1 MEEQN
6 GISRGTASPIAMDFE
21 KVLLKRRM
29 VRSFKPTP
37 ISEEKIWKMLRNA
50 IRAPS
55 AGHLQPWD
63 FVIVKDPDTKRR
75 LARAA
80 LNQSFIEEAPVV
92 IVACANTRRSATR
105 YGERGV
111 RFYSLIDTAFASLI
125 ILLTAVNDGIGA
137 SFVGAFHDE
146 EVSKIIGLP
155 DYVRPVGIINIGYP
169 NEKPARLDR
178 IPLERLVH
186 HEKW

>member
-1 MEEQN
+1 
-6 GISRGTASPIAMDFE
+6 MDFE
-21 KVLLKRRM
+21 KVLRKRRM
-29 VRSFKPTP
+29 VRSFKSAP
-37 ISEEKIWKMLRNA
+37 IPEENIRKILRNA

-63 FVIVKDPDTKRR
+63 FVMVKDPDTRRR

-80 LNQSFIEEAPVV
+80 LNQNFIEEAPVV
-92 IVACANTRRSATR
+92 IVVCANTRRSATR
-105 YGERGV
+105 YGDRGV

-125 ILLTAVNDGIGA
+125 ILLTAVNEGIGA

-155 DYVRPVGIINIGYP
+155 DYVRPVGIINLGYP
-169 NEKPARLDR
+169 REKPTKLAR
-178 IPLERLVH
+178 IPLKEIVH
-186 HEKW
+186 NEKW

>member
-1 MEEQN
+1 ME
-6 GISRGTASPIAMDFE
+6 FE
-21 KVLLKRRM
+21 KVLRKRWM

-37 ISEEKIWKMLRNA
+37 VSEETVWKVLRNA

-63 FVIVKDPDTKRR
+63 FVIVKDSHTKKR

-125 ILLTAVNDGIGA
+125 ILLTAVNEGIGA
-137 SFVGAFHDE
+137 SFVGAFHDQ
-146 EVSKIIGLP
+146 EVSKILQMP
-155 DYVRPVGIINIGYP
+155 DHVRPVGIINLGYT
-169 NEKPARLDR
+169 NERPTKLAR
-178 IPLERLVH
+178 IPLKQLVH
-186 HEKW
+186 QEKW

>member
-1 MEEQN
+1 MGLVREPP
-6 GISRGTASPIAMDFE
+6 SPIVMDFE
-21 KVLLKRRM
+21 KVLRKRWM

-37 ISEEKIWKMLRNA
+37 VPDEKVWKILRNA

-63 FVIVKDPDTKRR
+63 FVIVKDRNTKTR

-80 LNQSFIEEAPVV
+80 LNQTFIEEAPVV
-92 IVACANTRRSATR
+92 IVACANTHRSATR
-105 YGERGV
+105 YGERGI

-125 ILLTAVNDGIGA
+125 ILLTAVNEGLGA

-146 EVSKIIGLP
+146 EVSKILGLP
-155 DYVRPVGIINIGYP
+155 DHIRPVGIINVGHP
-169 NEKPARLDR
+169 KEKPTRLNR
-178 IPLERLVH
+178 IPLENLVH
-186 HEKW
+186 PEKW

>member
-1 MEEQN
+1 
-6 GISRGTASPIAMDFE
+6 MDFE
-21 KVLLKRRM
+21 KVLRKRWM

-37 ISEEKIWKMLRNA
+37 IPEEKIQKILRNA
-50 IRAPS
+50 ARAPS

-63 FVIVKDPDTKRR
+63 FVIVKNPDTKKR
-75 LARAA
+75 LANAA
-80 LNQSFIEEAPVV
+80 LNQNFIQEAPVV

-105 YGERGV
+105 YGERGI

-146 EVSKIIGLP
+146 TVSKILGLP
-155 DYVRPVGIINIGYP
+155 DHVRPVGIINLGHP
-169 NEKPARLDR
+169 NEMPSK
-178 IPLERLVH
+178 LERLPLTGLVH
-186 HEKW
+186 EEKW

>member
-1 MEEQN
+1 
-6 GISRGTASPIAMDFE
+6 MDFE
-21 KVLLKRRM
+21 KALRKRRM
-29 VRSFKPTP
+29 VRSFKSTP
-37 ISEEKIWKMLRNA
+37 IPEEKIWKILRNA
-50 IRAPS
+50 IREPS

-63 FVIVKDPDTKRR
+63 FVMVKDPDTRRR

-80 LNQSFIEEAPVV
+80 LSQTFIEEAPVV

-125 ILLTAVNDGIGA
+125 ILLTAVNEGIGA

-146 EVSKIIGLP
+146 EVSKIIELP
-155 DYVRPVGIINIGYP
+155 DYVRPVGIINLGYP
-169 NEKPARLDR
+169 REKPTKLAR
-178 IPLERLVH
+178 IPLKEIVH
-186 HEKW
+186 NEKW

>member
-1 MEEQN
+1 
-6 GISRGTASPIAMDFE
+6 MDFE
-21 KVLLKRRM
+21 KVLRKRWM

-37 ISEEKIWKMLRNA
+37 IPEEKISEILGNA
-50 IRAPS
+50 VRAPS

-63 FVIVKDPDTKRR
+63 FVIVKSADTKKC

-80 LNQSFIEEAPVV
+80 LNQTFIEEAPIV

-125 ILLTAVNDGIGA
+125 ILLSAVNEGIGA

-146 EVSKIIGLP
+146 EVSKILGLP
-155 DYVRPVGIINIGYP
+155 EHVRPVGIINLGYP
-169 NEKPARLDR
+169 DERPTKLDR
-178 IPLERLVH
+178 IPLEELVH
-186 HEKW
+186 REKW

>member
-1 MEEQN
+1 
-6 GISRGTASPIAMDFE
+6 MDFE
-21 KVLLKRRM
+21 KVLRKRWM

-37 ISEEKIWKMLRNA
+37 IPDEKIQKILRNA

-63 FVIVKDPDTKRR
+63 FVIVKNADAKKR

-80 LNQSFIEEAPVV
+80 LNQNFIEEAPVV
-92 IVACANTRRSATR
+92 IIACANTRRSATR
-105 YGERGV
+105 YGERGI

-125 ILLTAVNDGIGA
+125 ILLTAVNEGIGA

-146 EVSKIIGLP
+146 AVSKILGLP
-155 DYVRPVGIINIGYP
+155 DHVRPVGIINLGYP
-169 NEKPARLDR
+169 REKPAKLNR
-178 IPLERLVH
+178 IPLEELVH
-186 HEKW
+186 NEKW

>member
-1 MEEQN
+1 
-6 GISRGTASPIAMDFE
+6 MDFE
-21 KVLLKRRM
+21 KVLRKRWM

-37 ISEEKIWKMLRNA
+37 VPEEKIWKILRNA
-50 IRAPS
+50 VRAPS

-80 LNQSFIEEAPVV
+80 LNQTFIQEAPVV

-105 YGERGV
+105 YGERGIG
-111 RFYSLIDTAFASLI
+111 FYSLIDTAFASLI
-125 ILLTAVNDGIGA
+125 ILMTAVNEGIGA

-146 EVSKIIGLP
+146 EFSEILELP
-155 DYVRPVGIINIGYP
+155 DYIRPVGIINIGLP
-169 NEKPARLDR
+169 SEEPTRLDR
-178 IPLERLVH
+178 IPLENLVH